1 MRKTIRVLTTL
12 ALVAAAIYAGF
23 WVWNYYL
30 FTPWTREGRIRAEVI
45 TIAPDVSGWVTEL
58 NVSDNQQVQKGDVLF
73 SIDDHRYRAAIAQAE
88 AHVEHQRYA
97 WDLGKHQYQRRKQL
111 GDGQTISPEDL
122 ETARINA
129 ELAKANYQL
138 AQTKLKSVA
147 IDLQRTVVKAPVD
160 GAIVNLSL
168 RRGNYV
174 TQGKPVLSLVQK
186 DTFYATGY
194 FEETKIP
201 LIRVGQRARVRLI
214 SGGRDLHGHV
224 VSIARGIA
232 DANATT
238 NNQLLPQVQPTFNWV
253 RLAQR
258 IPVNIALD
266 DYPEDVALSTGMTAT
281 ITIIGDAET
290 SVDSKSADNNPVGKK
305 TADKKSTAQANDATP

>member
-1 MRKTIRVLTTL
+1 MRQTIRVLTTL
-12 ALVAAAIYAGF
+12 VLVAVAIYAGY

-45 TIAPDVSGWVTEL
+45 TLAPDVSGWVTEL
-58 NVSDNQQVQKGDVLF
+58 HITDNQQVQQGDVLF
-73 SIDDHRYRAAIAQAE
+73 SIDDRRYRAAIAQAE

-97 WDLGKHQYQRRKQL
+97 WELGKHQYERRKQL
-111 GDGQTISPEDL
+111 SGKQTISPEDL
-122 ETARINA
+122 EAARINT
-129 ELAKANYQL
+129 ELTKANYRL
-138 AQTKLKSVA
+138 AQTKLESVE

-160 GAIVNLSL
+160 GAIVNLTL
-168 RRGNYV
+168 HRGNYV
-174 TQGKPVLSLVQK
+174 ARGKPVLSLVK
-186 DTFYATGY
+186 DGSFYATGY

-201 LIRVGQRARVRLI
+201 LIRVGQRAKVRLI
-214 SGGRDLHGHV
+214 SGGRELQGRV

-232 DANATT
+232 DTNATT

-266 DYPEDVALSTGMTAT
+266 AIPEDVVLSTGMTAT
-281 ITIIGDAET
+281 ITILDA
-290 SVDSKSADNNPVGKK
+290 
-305 TADKKSTAQANDATP
+305 DATDGDT

>member
-1 MRKTIRVLTTL
+1 MRQAIRVLTTL
-12 ALVAAAIYAGF
+12 VLVAAAIYAGF
-23 WVWNYYL
+23 WIWNYYL

-58 NVSDNQQVQKGDVLF
+58 NVSDNQPVQQGDVLF
-73 SIDDHRYRAAIAQAE
+73 SIDDRRYRAAIAQAE

-97 WDLGKHQYQRRKQL
+97 WELGKHQYERRKQL
-111 GDGQTISPEDL
+111 NGAQTISPEDL
-122 ETARINA
+122 EAVRINA
-129 ELAKANYQL
+129 ELTKANYRL
-138 AQTKLKSVA
+138 AQTKLESVE

-174 TQGKPVLSLVQK
+174 AQGKPVLSLIQK

-201 LIRVGQRARVRLI
+201 LIRVGQRARVRLV
-214 SGGRDLHGHV
+214 SGGRELQGRV

-232 DANATT
+232 DASATS
-238 NNQLLPQVQPTFNWV
+238 NDQLLPQVQPTFNWV

-258 IPVNIALD
+258 IPVNFALD
-266 DYPEDVALSTGMTAT
+266 AHPEDVVLSTGMTAT
-281 ITIIGDAET
+281 ITILDDDAPI
-290 SVDSKSADNNPVGKK
+290 DSKPDKNRADNKPA
-305 TADKKSTAQANDATP
+305 TQTDDATK